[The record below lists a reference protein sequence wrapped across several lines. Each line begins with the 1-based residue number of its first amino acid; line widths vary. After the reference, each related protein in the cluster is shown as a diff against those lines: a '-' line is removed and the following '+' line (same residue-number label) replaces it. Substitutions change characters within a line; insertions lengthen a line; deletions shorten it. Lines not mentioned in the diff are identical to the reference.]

1 MAPGFAHPTEA
12 ELARLFDEH
21 GIRWDYEP
29 RTFVLEL
36 DPDGAVRE
44 GFTPDFYLPD
54 RGLYIELTVMR
65 QALAARKSR
74 KARRTREL
82 YGVTVEI
89 MFRRGVL
96 RLARRWQL
104 PALHR
109 AAQQKA
115 A

>member
-1 MAPGFAHPTEA
+1 
-12 ELARLFDEH
+12 
-21 GIRWDYEP
+21 
-29 RTFVLEL
+29 VLER

-44 GFTPDFYLPD
+44 AFTPDFYLPD
-54 RGLYIELTVMR
+54 QGLYIELTAMR

-89 MFRRGVL
+89 MFRRVL

-109 AAQQKA
+109 AAQPKA